1 MKLSL
6 KFHNNTENQ
15 QTQIMTAKLPITIF
29 NHPLLSTITATG
41 NSSSDFSFS
50 LSTNF
55 PTGPAFKLSY
65 TPTTTTTTTTTQTS
79 SLPFSLSLKSG
90 LGLSGSPRNSPLVF
104 SANLSLSTPSSSVPL
119 LLPSFSLH
127 FKPQFG
133 HFSLHKTVLSDTNL
147 NPNPNTNTK
156 TVSDDNPLSVSPQ
169 IEKGFVPFQ
178 DGCSSGWQNLNLE
191 PFGHRDDNNSNNNN
205 NVVVGVVPDGKN
217 SENCGISPSIAV
229 MARTILPV
237 TQGLLLKF
245 RWGVNFPGNKSGLK
259 IPYLTVNKIGLERID
274 EVQLDQL
281 NRENREGDLQMV
293 KDLCLW
299 AKGDLEKVEKEN
311 KEMKRVL
318 DEMKMRVSSGEG
330 KLLNQKKHLSG
341 ESFQTQTRG
350 SNNNSNDRKKN
361 EKKQSNKPQ
370 NVVVV
375 SDLESELEKAIK
387 AAAAAAS
394 S

>member
-6 KFHNNTENQ
+6 KFHNTNENQ

-29 NHPLLSTITATG
+29 NNPLLSTITATG

-55 PTGPAFKLSY
+55 PTGPTFKLSY
-65 TPTTTTTTTTTQTS
+65 TPTTTQTS

-90 LGLSGSPRNSPLVF
+90 LGLSGSTHHSPLVF
-104 SANLSLSTPSSSVPL
+104 SANLSLSTPSSSTPL

-133 HFSLHKTVLSDTNL
+133 HFSLHKTVLSDSNSNP

-156 TVSDDNPLSVSPQ
+156 TVSDSNPLSVLPQ
-169 IEKGFVPFQ
+169 IGKGFVPFQ

-191 PFGHRDDNNSNNNN
+191 PYGHRDDDNNN
-205 NVVVGVVPDGKN
+205 NVVAGSVVPDGKN
-217 SENCGISPSIAV
+217 SEKYGLSPCVAV

-259 IPYLTVNKIGLERID
+259 IPYLTVNKIGLERMD
-274 EVQLDQL
+274 EMKRDELKS
-281 NRENREGDLQMV
+281 ENREGDLQMV
-293 KDLCLW
+293 KDVCLW

-330 KLLNQKKHLSG
+330 KLSNPKKHLSG
-341 ESFQTQTRG
+341 EGFQTQTRG
-350 SNNNSNDRKKN
+350 NNNNNIDRKKN
-361 EKKQSNKPQ
+361 EKKQSNMAQ

-387 AAAAAAS
+387 AAAAAAAS

>member
-6 KFHNNTENQ
+6 KFHNTNENQ

-41 NSSSDFSFS
+41 NSTSDFSFS

-55 PTGPAFKLSY
+55 PTGPTFKLSY
-65 TPTTTTTTTTTQTS
+65 TPTATKTS

-90 LGLSGSPRNSPLVF
+90 LGLSGSPRDSPLVF
-104 SANLSLSTPSSSVPL
+104 SANLSLSTPSSSIPL
-119 LLPSFSLH
+119 LLPSFFLH

-133 HFSLHKTVLSDTNL
+133 HFSLHKTVFSDSNH
-147 NPNPNTNTK
+147 NPNTITK
-156 TVSDDNPLSVSPQ
+156 TISDSNPLSVSPQ
-169 IEKGFVPFQ
+169 IEKGFVPVQ

-191 PFGHRDDNNSNNNN
+191 PFGHRDDNNNNSN
-205 NVVVGVVPDGKN
+205 NVVVGVGVVPDGKN
-217 SENCGISPSIAV
+217 SEKCGLSPSVAV

-237 TQGLLLKF
+237 AQGLLLKF

-259 IPYLTVNKIGLERID
+259 IPYLTVNKIGLERVD
-274 EVQLDQL
+274 EVKL
-281 NRENREGDLQMV
+281 NELNCENREDDLQMG
-293 KDLCLW
+293 KDVSLW

-311 KEMKRVL
+311 KEMKSML

-330 KLLNQKKHLSG
+330 KLANPKKHLSG
-341 ESFQTQTRG
+341 ESFQTRG
-350 SNNNSNDRKKN
+350 SNNNNNDRKKN
-361 EKKQSNKPQ
+361 EKKQPSKSQ

-375 SDLESELEKAIK
+375 GDLESELEKAIK
-387 AAAAAAS
+387 AAATAAAAS